1 MAVSKCTSLFAFQ
14 AEFLNDATS
23 LGELCHTKASLRL
36 PLINPPTTLI
46 GGCTPLKEEEEIHG
60 EDQDQELEESSDE
73 NQVLPTPSCTG
84 SMDSLSSSSC
94 SDRQM
99 VSFTFGKE
107 APQSSVDETSRVSN
121 GRIVDINKLTTL
133 ADPDSDHRVLVEGNG
148 LLLSEKCGN
157 QRSRISDSTST
168 DEDSGIENIS
178 RKVK

>member
-1 MAVSKCTSLFAFQ
+1 MQ
-14 AEFLNDATS
+14 AEFL

-36 PLINPPTTLI
+36 PLINPPPTLVS
-46 GGCTPLKEEEEIHG
+46 GCTPLKEEEEQLQG
-60 EDQDQELEESSDE
+60 EDNEQELEDSDEELRKESSDE
-73 NQVLPTPSCTG
+73 NMVLPTPSCTG

-99 VSFTFGKE
+99 VSFTFGKVT
-107 APQSSVDETSRVSN
+107 PQSSVDETCRNSHAGN
-121 GRIVDINKLTTL
+121 RITDINKLTTL
-133 ADPDSDHRVLVEGNG
+133 RDPDSDHHVLVDANG

-178 RKVK
+178 RTVK